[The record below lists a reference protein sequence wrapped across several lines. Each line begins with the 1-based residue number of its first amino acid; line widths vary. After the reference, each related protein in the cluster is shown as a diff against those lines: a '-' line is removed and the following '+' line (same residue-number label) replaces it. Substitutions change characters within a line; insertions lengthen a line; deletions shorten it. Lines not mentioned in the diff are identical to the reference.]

1 MNNLITKQ
9 HLLFL
14 VIGAFSVLLTA
25 EIAYFV
31 GQITNQIL
39 IITNQ
44 KPLVIII
51 GKEVIQL
58 TVFIFAVFIILK
70 LILKQKVLHQNK
82 LKNII
87 IWLIV
92 IYITIQILQILYGVY
107 GISSFENYMESA
119 MIYSEYI
126 KENYLIL
133 IVSSIVYYLQ
143 LILFAIITLN
153 YTIKDD

>member
-1 MNNLITKQ
+1 MDNLITKQ

-14 VIGAFSVLLTA
+14 AIGAFTVLLTA

-51 GKEVIQL
+51 GKEVSQL
-58 TVFIFAVFIILK
+58 TVYIFTVFIILK
-70 LILKQKVLHQNK
+70 LILKQKGLNQNN
-82 LKNII
+82 LKNKI

-92 IYITIQILQILYGVY
+92 IYITIQILQILYGAY

-119 MIYSEYI
+119 MNYSEYI

-133 IVSSIVYYLQ
+133 IVSSIVYYIQ